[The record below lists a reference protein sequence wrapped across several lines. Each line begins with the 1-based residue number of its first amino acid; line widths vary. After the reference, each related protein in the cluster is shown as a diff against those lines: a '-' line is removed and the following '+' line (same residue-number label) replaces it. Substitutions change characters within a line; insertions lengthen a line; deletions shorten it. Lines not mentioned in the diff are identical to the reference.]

1 MAKHHEPLKAL
12 APIDW
17 AEVPQEDGG
26 LDGFLNGVFAEAQVV
41 VDSIPSTTTTTSGSN
56 STTATGRARA
66 QTDSAVFYS
75 GAAAAAATAKDQS
88 PSSSAG
94 PSAEQREQLRKEWK
108 EVKVNPRDNP
118 LGITVYKLAGKD
130 GRGAWFARRSVHEGL
145 SFDRWKAG
153 LEREFAETMKVQGSP
168 GSGNIR
174 GIGADRS
181 VEHKVLDG
189 AGHLN
194 VFQLSA
200 QFPGPTSP
208 RDFITLLLT
217 TDTIPGRPPP
227 SQEQQK
233 KQHGPRPL
241 RQYMIVSKPCT
252 HPGCPPRQG
261 IIRGQYESVEIIRE
275 VPGESMAGKRSFSH
289 ADLTSDDATRRVSF
303 AKPPAEG
310 DHDGGDGED
319 GPRAVEWL
327 MVTRS
332 DPGGSVP
339 RFMIEKGTP
348 PGIVGDAGKFLKW
361 VTAMDPSKESE
372 PGAVQHNGEK
382 QHLSPADARNRPS
395 NQQHVN
401 AANRTQDEAGTGG
414 DDDDEGIPSS
424 NGIYG
429 IIAGAFGAA
438 TSVAYGLRQQF
449 SSPLGFS
456 TSQESVAE
464 DQTKQEGAEGDDDN
478 GSESD
483 ASSTHSFS
491 SAMERYMTADM
502 GGGDSINGSH
512 SSESRS
518 QSKTNGNNNNN
529 PLEKELLKLTER
541 RRKLDENY
549 AKMQERLE
557 SRRQGDKDK
566 DAAALAKAREK
577 HDREL
582 AKQEAKYRREMRKLE
597 EKREH
602 EERKAEA
609 RRRKTLEREEK
620 SSLQLELD
628 RARADRDVARKQL
641 ELLQGQVGELQRE
654 NTMLVA
660 RLGRLGAINREDS
673 ASSRELSIK
682 SLGKSDRAASS

>member
-1 MAKHHEPLKAL
+1 MTNRQAT
-12 APIDW
+12 
-17 AEVPQEDGG
+17 
-26 LDGFLNGVFAEAQVV
+26 VF
-41 VDSIPSTTTTTSGSN
+41 S
-56 STTATGRARA
+56 RA
-66 QTDSAVFYS
+66 
-75 GAAAAAATAKDQS
+75 
-88 PSSSAG
+88 SSADVRLL
-94 PSAEQREQLRKEWK
+94 P
-108 EVKVNPRDNP
+108 
-118 LGITVYKLAGKD
+118 T
-130 GRGAWFARRSVHEGL
+130 
-145 SFDRWKAG
+145 
-153 LEREFAETMKVQGSP
+153 
-168 GSGNIR
+168 
-174 GIGADRS
+174 
-181 VEHKVLDG
+181 
-189 AGHLN
+189 

-217 TDTIPGRPPP
+217 TDAVPGRPQPP
-227 SQEQQK
+227 AQQ
-233 KQHGPRPL
+233 QQQQQQREHHGRRPL
-241 RQYMIVSKPCT
+241 RQYMVVSKPCT

-275 VPGESMAGKRSFSH
+275 VPSEGMAAKRSFSH

-303 AKPPAEG
+303 AKPPSG
-310 DHDGGDGED
+310 DGDDGGDDEGA
-319 GPRAVEWL
+319 PRAVEWL

-361 VTAMDPSKESE
+361 LTAMDPSQASES
-372 PGAVQHNGEK
+372 GAVQRNGGEK
-382 QHLSPADARNRPS
+382 QNLSPSDARARTS
-395 NQQHVN
+395 NQQQTSG
-401 AANRTQDEAGTGG
+401 AASRTQGG
-414 DDDDEGIPSS
+414 AATADGNDDYDEGIPSS

-456 TSQESVAE
+456 TSQESVTEEDEASKRADAAE
-464 DQTKQEGAEGDDDN
+464 ADEGDGDN

-502 GGGDSINGSH
+502 GGDSVAGSH
-512 SSESRS
+512 SDESRS
-518 QSKTNGNNNNN
+518 QSKAANGGSSSSN
-529 PLEKELLKLTER
+529 PLDKELLKLTER

-549 AKMQERLE
+549 ARMQERLE
-557 SRRQGDKDK
+557 SRRQDGKDK
-566 DAAALAKAREK
+566 DAVALAKAREK

-597 EKREH
+597 EKRES

-609 RRRKTLEREEK
+609 RRRKTAEREDRAA
-620 SSLQLELD
+620 LQLELD

-660 RLGRLGAINREDS
+660 RLGRLGAINNREDS
-673 ASSRELSIK
+673 ASSRELSVK
-682 SLGKSDRAASS
+682 SLGKSDRALSS